1 MILRQYQ
8 VDALEDVR
16 QAMLAG
22 HRRIVLV
29 APTGAGKTTIAAE
42 AIKRATA
49 RGQYVIFLAHRQE
62 LIDQASSRLDD
73 LGIPHGII
81 KGQNHPRWAPHLKV
95 QVASVPTVAR
105 RKMRFPKGLIFVDE
119 CHRTNSRSYL
129 DVLELSPESFVIGL
143 TATPVRTD
151 GKGLGDVYSHLV
163 EVATPAELIEQKFL
177 LKPRIFAPERPD
189 LDGIK
194 TSRGDW
200 DTHELELAMDQTKL
214 IGNIVEHWGRLIG
227 RGRRTVLF
235 ATSVAHSNHLV
246 NALEGAGAR
255 IAHLDAKT
263 PGDDRKDI
271 LEDLAAGEL
280 DIVSNVGILT
290 EGWDLPLLGAAI
302 LARPTQSLSLYLQ
315 MVGRIMRT
323 DPGKVDAILLDHA
336 GNVYR
341 HGFPWDPRT
350 WSLDR
355 TREKAQG
362 EAPVKTC
369 LQCYAVVPAGCAVC
383 PECGAGFA
391 PAGREEPTEEPG
403 DLIEVN
409 DDMREELGIS
419 RPEPRA
425 RTVSGQ
431 SISVKI
437 LEQRQAYR
445 QWAAEAATNG
455 WSQHYAGS
463 RFQQR
468 YGFWPSRQITEG
480 GSLTAAKTK
489 ARRA

>member
-1 MILRQYQ
+1 MAVLRPYQ
-8 VDALEDVR
+8 LRALEAVR
-16 QAMLAG
+16 EAMLAG

-42 AIKRATA
+42 AIRRCTA
-49 RGQYVIFLAHRQE
+49 RGQYVVFLAHRQE
-62 LIDQASSRLDD
+62 LIQQASDRLDG

-81 KGQNHPRWAPHLKV
+81 QGDHPRWAPAMPV
-95 QVASVPTVAR
+95 QVASVPTAAR
-105 RKMRFPKGLIFVDE
+105 RKMIFPRGIIFIDE

-129 DVLELSPESFVIGL
+129 EILERSPETFVIGL
-143 TATPVRTD
+143 TATPIRSD

-163 EVATPAELIEQKFL
+163 EVATPAELIEKEFL

-189 LDGIK
+189 LDGIR

-200 DTHELELAMDQTKL
+200 DQHELELAMDQAKL
-214 IGNIVEHWGRLIG
+214 IGSIVEHWGKIIG
-227 RGRRTVLF
+227 CGRRTVLF

-246 NALEGAGAR
+246 NALAGAGAR
-255 IAHLDAKT
+255 VKHLDAKT
-263 PGDDRKDI
+263 PTRDRADI
-271 LEDLAAGEL
+271 LRELAAGEL

-290 EGWDLPLLGAAI
+290 EGWDLPKLGAAI

-323 DPGKVDAILLDHA
+323 DPGKVDALLLDHA

-355 TREKAQG
+355 SREKAQG

-369 LQCYAVVPAGCAVC
+369 LQCFAVVPAGFTVC
-383 PECGAGFA
+383 PECGAGFES
-391 PAGREEPTEEPG
+391 GERKEPKEDPG
-403 DLIEVN
+403 ELIEVS
-409 DDMREELGIS
+409 DETREELGIAVPAP
-419 RPEPRA
+419 RPRNA
-425 RTVSGQ
+425 HGQTVS
-431 SISVKI
+431 VKT
-437 LEQRQAYR
+437 LEYRQAYR
-445 QWAAEAATNG
+445 QWSAEAEANS
-455 WSQHYAGS
+455 WSPRYAS
-463 RFQQR
+463 NRFFKQ
-468 YGFWPSRQITEG
+468 YGFYPNSQITQPG
-480 GSLTAAKTK
+480 GLMAAGRS